1 MGFTQPPFPVFFA
14 GSSTFNIQGTTAL
27 QTKVH
32 EKQQNR
38 SRIIFFSAHM
48 KIKWESPFK
57 AAVLVSSRTEM
68 IFPS

>member
-27 QTKVH
+27 QTKVR

-48 KIKWESPFK
+48 KIKWEKS
-57 AAVLVSSRTEM
+57 
-68 IFPS
+68 I